1 MEHKEKTGIKIGK
14 VLLAILIMGSIGFFG
29 VFIAKLHGNMEEKT
43 QYRNQGIIDYNN
55 KDYESAIKDFQAS
68 LDYSALFSEP
78 LDRDTR
84 LYLADSLLLSKQYEE
99 AIIQY
104 DILLKT
110 EEEQIAYLQLQKQIA
125 QGFLDF
131 QNQEYE
137 AALPAFQA
145 AIDAGHTECMLYA
158 GVCAVELGYKEEIVA
173 YLTSYLSYDPDNAY
187 ACTQLADY
195 YLHEQLMD
203 TCYQYLQRGLNQP
216 DRSYDEQLLFIEIV
230 YYEYQKDYNK
240 AYELICK
247 YMQTYPVTETV
258 QREYD
263 FLATR
268 QTLE

>member
-14 VLLAILIMGSIGFFG
+14 VLLAVLIMGSIGFFG

-43 QYRNQGIIDYNN
+43 KYRNQGIIDYNN

-137 AALPAFQA
+137 AALPA
-145 AIDAGHTECMLYA
+145 GCL
-158 GVCAVELGYKEEIVA
+158 C
-173 YLTSYLSYDPDNAY
+173 S
-187 ACTQLADY
+187 
-195 YLHEQLMD
+195 
-203 TCYQYLQRGLNQP
+203 
-216 DRSYDEQLLFIEIV
+216 
-230 YYEYQKDYNK
+230 
-240 AYELICK
+240 
-247 YMQTYPVTETV
+247 
-258 QREYD
+258 
-263 FLATR
+263 
-268 QTLE
+268 